1 MNKMKIIILFAF
13 VFVPFLF
20 SQTKKEIKI
29 IVITTNLPAN
39 SNIYISGNIQQLG
52 NWNADIVKLNKK
64 DKNTWEKS
72 FYFNAG
78 EILQFKIT
86 RGSWANERL
95 DDDLKIPSNTRLK
108 VTNDTTITYTVKK
121 WSDQVERRITAHGQI
136 TGKVEYIHELKGDG
150 ILPRDIIVWLPP
162 GYEKNKKERYPVLYM
177 HDGQNI
183 IDPATSSFGYDWQ
196 VDEVADSLINA
207 GKINKVI
214 IVGIY
219 CTADRSLDYGGSKSN
234 AYINFIVNKVKP
246 LIDKNY
252 KSKPDKK
259 NTAIAGSSLGGIIS
273 FMILWKYPDVFSKAA
288 CLSPAFHIGEY
299 NCISD
304 VRNYK
309 GKKNVKIYIDNGS
322 LGLEEKL
329 QPGVDEMLSLLGGKG
344 YVRGKDLEYFKA
356 ANAEHNERAW
366 AKRNWRWLEF
376 LFGKK

>member
-1 MNKMKIIILFAF
+1 MNKKEIIILLAF

-29 IVITTNLPAN
+29 KVITTNLPAN
-39 SNIYISGNIQQLG
+39 SSIYISGNIQQLG
-52 NWNADIVKLNKK
+52 NWNVDIVKLNKK

-72 FYFNAG
+72 FYFNVG
-78 EILQFKIT
+78 VILQFKIT

-108 VTNDTTITYTVKK
+108 VKNDTTITYTVKK

-136 TGKVEYIHELKGDG
+136 TGKVEYIHGLKGDG

-162 GYEKNKKERYPVLYM
+162 GYEKNERERYPVLYM

-183 IDPATSSFGYDWQ
+183 IDPAKSSFGYDWQ
-196 VDEVADSLINA
+196 VDEAADSLIKA

-246 LIDKNY
+246 MIDKKY
-252 KSKPDKK
+252 KTKPDKK

-288 CLSPAFHIGEY
+288 CLSPAFHIGKY
-299 NCISD
+299 NWISD

-329 QPGVDEMLSLLGGKG
+329 QPGVNEMLSLLEKKG